1 MQKVSIIKIIRK
13 LQKITNMQKLSIF
26 RIKKT
31 EKNMQYYKKN
41 YNYKR

>member
-1 MQKVSIIKIIRK
+1 MQNVSIIRIIRK

-31 EKNMQYYKKN
+31 EKNMQYCKK
-41 YNYKR
+41 K